1 MLVHFYDRTP
11 GKHTKIGEAKMDAIP
26 REGET
31 CVIDDQAK
39 VVHSVTWNLTKM
51 SVSLLLK

>member
-11 GKHTKIGEAKMDAIP
+11 GSHTKIGEANMDAIP

-31 CVIDDQAK
+31 CVIDEQSK
-39 VVHSVTWNLTKM
+39 VVHSVTWDLTNM
-51 SVSLLLK
+51 SVTLLLR